1 MGCND
6 ALVKLFAALVVN
18 RYNIHMLHWRV
29 SGKAFDQVHATHDDY
44 VGQFGE
50 FIDEIGEIM
59 QMHGIRI
66 PSLPECLNILEQDTE
81 NKYLILGGESDH
93 EFYSPCETFSA
104 IETIF
109 DGLMKLY
116 DSVENCGL
124 SGDVVGAIQNQHYW
138 VRKELCYKNKY
149 RTAHAEHTN

>member
-1 MGCND
+1 MNCNE

-29 SGKAFDQVHATHDDY
+29 SGKAFDPVHATHDEY

-59 QMHGIRI
+59 QMHGVRI
-66 PSLPECLNILEQDTE
+66 PSLPECLTILEQDTE
-81 NKYLILGGESDH
+81 NKYLILGQSDKD
-93 EFYSPCETFSA
+93 FYAPEETFSA

-109 DGLMKLY
+109 GGLMNLY
-116 DSVENCGL
+116 DIVENCGL
-124 SGDVVGAIQNQHYW
+124 SGDVVGTIQNQHYW

-149 RTAHAEHTN
+149 RTTNTDCCK